1 MANGDQPVVY
11 TNCLVTLQIDG
22 VAEADGMNKLLFNSF
37 TPPSWSTEA
46 PKHKF
51 FNGKL
56 VETVHGGTINESWS
70 PMQLGRGVDT
80 AYTLYKW
87 VEQVRQKPLEEAKKT
102 VTVTVKTQDD
112 QGVHVWIGEGAV
124 ITQYGHSA
132 HNAATNE
139 TIIESVSIDAEKWRM
154 ADSGGS
160 DIAPLS

>member
-1 MANGDQPVVY
+1 VANGDQPVVY
-11 TNCLVTLQIDG
+11 TNCLVTLDIPG
-22 VAEADGMNKLLFNSF
+22 VTDNGMEKLLFNSF

-70 PMQLGRGVDT
+70 PMQLGRGVDKN
-80 AYTLYKW
+80 YVLYKW
-87 VEQVRQKPLEEAKKT
+87 VEQVRQKPVEEAKKT

-112 QGVHVWIGEGAV
+112 DGVHVWTGEGAV
-124 ITQYGHSA
+124 IVQYGQTAHSS
-132 HNAATNE
+132 ATNE
-139 TIIESVSIDAEKWRM
+139 TLLENVSIDAERWSMK
-154 ADSGGS
+154 DGGGS